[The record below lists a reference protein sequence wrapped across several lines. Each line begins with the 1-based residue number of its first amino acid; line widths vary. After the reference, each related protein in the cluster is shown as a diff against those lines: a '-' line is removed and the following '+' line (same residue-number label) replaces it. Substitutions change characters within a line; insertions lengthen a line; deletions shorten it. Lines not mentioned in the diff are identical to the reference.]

1 MIMAFVLSILVFLV
15 LLGVYDWAVRSSEH
29 IAGGLLIGRRRRR
42 KHKVVSGAGI
52 VMLAVLFWGG
62 YGWGAETTVIS
73 FMVILGFIDDWKDVA
88 IAIRLLFYSAAV
100 GLIMYG
106 QGWMQLNGWLCVLV
120 FVGYLGVVNAVNFMD
135 GINGM
140 VALQSIVI
148 LLGMLTSGVWVEVK
162 EFLWILLGFVVAFSF
177 FNVRPNAR
185 LYLGDA
191 GSVGLGF
198 VLFGLVLW
206 KLFAVLHWGYLLYF
220 IVFLLDTGLVMCW
233 RLIGLENIFK
243 KHHRHLYQRMVRGL
257 GWSELLVSSGYA
269 LLQGLVI
276 VFWEWKL
283 KFSPFWE
290 MGAMGIVLM
299 LLAVYVVVYRWVAR
313 KEQSIALA

>member
-1 MIMAFVLSILVFLV
+1 MVFGISVLVFWV
-15 LLGVYDWAVRSSEH
+15 LLGFYDWAVRSSEQ

-42 KHKVVSGAGI
+42 KHKVVSGSGI
-52 VMLAVLFWGG
+52 ALLGVLFWGG

-88 IAIRLLFYSAAV
+88 ISIRLLFYSAAV

-106 QGWMQLNGWLCVLV
+106 QGWMQLNGWLCILV

-148 LLGMLTSGVWVEVK
+148 LVGMLVSGVWMGVK

-177 FNVRPNAR
+177 FNVRRNAR
-185 LYLGDA
+185 LFLGDA

-206 KLFAVLHWGYLLYF
+206 KLFGGLQWGYLLYF
-220 IVFLLDTGLVMCW
+220 IVFLLDTGLVILG
-233 RLIGLENIFK
+233 RLIRRENIFT
-243 KHHRHLYQRMVRGL
+243 KHYRHLYQRMVRGL
-257 GWSELLVSSGYA
+257 GWSELLVSLGYA

-276 VFWEWKL
+276 GFWEWKL

-290 MGAMGIVLM
+290 LGAMGIVLM
-299 LLAVYVVVYRWVAR
+299 LLTVYLVVYRWVVG
-313 KEQSIALA
+313 KEQAIALA